1 MLHLDLSTRMTVAG
15 LLYTATDTGEE
26 RTQEQIDLLDALAGH
41 VMRVSASDAP
51 VVSPEEAATVLVKPR
66 LRKAVGEM
74 LVTLELVRHPPSE
87 ALTARVGEYID
98 ALGIEDGFQK
108 LAAGYLANDRER
120 VARDWERVRQPDILE
135 SFIDNWNNEQITEK
149 MNSLADLPDGALGR
163 ALFDFYH
170 RNGFAF
176 IPEDETGQDSLIP
189 HDLTH
194 VLAGY
199 GATAEA
205 EIALQG
211 FMVGAARGESHFSS
225 LLASLLLFEVG
236 MLPFPGIEPT
246 QGVLGR
252 PDAAELFAIAV
263 ERGLQCHGDIE
274 GDHEEMLALPLA
286 QVRAELGIPEPTPGP
301 HMFIL

>member
-1 MLHLDLSTRMTVAG
+1 MLHLDVSTRTAVTG
-15 LLYTATDTGEE
+15 LLYTATDTGEV
-26 RTQEQIDLLDALAGH
+26 RTKAQIDLLEALAGH
-41 VMRVSASDAP
+41 VMRVSPSDAP
-51 VVSPEEAATVLVKPR
+51 VVSPQEAATVLVKPR
-66 LRKAVGEM
+66 LRKAVGEI

-87 ALTARVGEYID
+87 ALTARVGEYLD

-108 LAAGYLANDRER
+108 LAADYLANDRER
-120 VARDWERVRQPDILE
+120 VGRDWERVRQPDLVE
-135 SFIDNWNNEQITEK
+135 RFIDNRTDEQITEK

-163 ALFDFYH
+163 ALIDFYR

-176 IPEDETGQDSLIP
+176 LPNDEPDQDSLIP

-194 VLAGY
+194 VIAGY
-199 GATAEA
+199 GTTAEA
-205 EIALQG
+205 EIALQA
-211 FMVGAARGESHFSS
+211 FMVGAARGERHFSS

-252 PDAAELFAIAV
+252 PGAAELFATGV
-263 ERGLQCHGDIE
+263 ERGLQCHGDIAR
-274 GDHEEMLALPLA
+274 DHEEMLALPLSE
-286 QVRAELGIPEPTPGP
+286 VRAELGIPEPVPGP